1 MDKKSTNSFFIANQ
15 SQGDKSMA
23 NDKSTISFLKAKVES
38 EPKVAKSMATP
49 NILAS
54 MMRKNLIA
62 KVEEKEEEAQV

>member
-15 SQGDKSMA
+15 PQVD
-23 NDKSTISFLKAKVES
+23 S